1 MIDKAKLAQVGA
13 VAAVI
18 FASPA
23 LAGVWN
29 LHDRTWAAI

>member
-1 MIDKAKLAQVGA
+1 MTDKAKLALVGA

-23 LAGVWN
+23 LAQTINGG
-29 LHDRTWAAI
+29 